1 MVGADPSWVYNFSQM
16 NLFERYR
23 DEGKKRLRLRDLGL
37 IIGEYLPGPKNG
49 ITDVPGVRVGHS
61 TLIEGSG
68 RRKPGNGPVRTGV
81 TMIVPNDDIYNNKLI
96 SGGFILSGAGEIAG
110 FTQVTEWGI
119 IETPIALTNTM
130 SVGRVS
136 DSVVK
141 WMAQKYGPIR
151 DQQEVIIPVV
161 GECDDSFLNDAVG
174 LHIKPQHVFDA
185 LDSATDGPV
194 EEGAV
199 GAGTGMICC
208 DFKAGIGT
216 SSRIVPVGNESY
228 TMGVLVLSNFGVME
242 HLRMDGYPVGRILAA
257 RQGLYSRR
265 VNNYGSIIVVIGT
278 DMPLTAMQINR
289 VCRRAALGIGRVGSY
304 GAHSSG
310 EIIIGFSTANII
322 PRTTGNPRLHVDM
335 IADTFLDPAYKSV
348 IETTEEAILN
358 SMTMAVDMEGA
369 NGNKVPA
376 VSLPLLKGLL
386 EHFNSVQNLMGTK
399 A

>member
-1 MVGADPSWVYNFSQM
+1 M

-23 DEGKKRLRLRDLGL
+23 IEAKQRCRLRDLGL
-37 IIGEYLPGPKNG
+37 AIGTTPTGPLNA
-49 ITDVPGVRVGHS
+49 ITDVPGVRVGHA
-61 TLIEGSG
+61 TVIEGSG

-81 TMIVPNDDIYNNKLI
+81 TVIVPNDDIYGRKLI
-96 SGGFILSGAGEIAG
+96 SGGFILSGAGEVSG
-110 FTQVTEWGI
+110 FTQLSEWGL

-141 WMAQKYGPIR
+141 WMAQRYPEIR

-174 LHIKPQHVFDA
+174 LHIKPQHVFSA
-185 LDSATDGPV
+185 LETANSGPV

-216 SSRIVPVGNESY
+216 SSRVIEMGGKSY
-228 TMGVLVLSNFGVME
+228 TLGVLVVANFGIME
-242 HLRMDGYPVGRILAA
+242 DLRMDGYPVGRLLMPT
-257 RQGLYSRR
+257 QGKYARR
-265 VNNYGSIIVVIGT
+265 VNNYGSIIAVVGT
-278 DMPLTAMQINR
+278 DLPLSAQQMNR

-304 GAHSSG
+304 GAHGSG
-310 EIIIGFSTANII
+310 EIIIGFSTANEV
-322 PRTTGNPRLHVDM
+322 PHRTTDLQGNVRMMRDS
-335 IADTFLDPAYKSV
+335 ALDPVYKSV
-348 IETTEEAILN
+348 IETTEESILN
-358 SMTMAVDMEGA
+358 SLTSAVDMEGA
-369 NGNKVPA
+369 GGNKVPA
-376 VSLPLLKGLL
+376 MKLPLLKGFLD
-386 EHFNSVQNLMGTK
+386 HYQSVQRLVGLE